1 MKRKRIKAGDL
12 MPWFLEDHGTLPQ
25 WYLDDTQKF
34 FDWLQAY
41 NKKGWARRAQAQ
53 KNKLIV
59 DRQPGTCYSWD
70 IMGLEI
76 IILNLFLI
84 ASLFV

>member
-1 MKRKRIKAGDL
+1 

-41 NKKGWARRAQAQ
+41 NKKGGPVGH
-53 KNKLIV
+53 KHKKIN
-59 DRQPGTCYSWD
+59 
-70 IMGLEI
+70 
-76 IILNLFLI
+76 
-84 ASLFV
+84 

>member
-12 MPWFLEDHGTLPQ
+12 MPWFLEDHGALPQ

-41 NKKGWARRAQAQ
+41 NKKGGPVGH
-53 KNKLIV
+53 KHKKIN
-59 DRQPGTCYSWD
+59 
-70 IMGLEI
+70 
-76 IILNLFLI
+76 
-84 ASLFV
+84 

>member
-1 MKRKRIKAGDL
+1 
-12 MPWFLEDHGTLPQ
+12 MPWFLEDHGALPQ

-41 NKKGWARRAQAQ
+41 NKKGGPVGHKHK
-53 KNKLIV
+53 KNNLIV
-59 DRQPGTCYSWD
+59 DRRSSTCYSWD

-76 IILNLFLI
+76 IIINLILI
-84 ASLFV
+84 YTLV